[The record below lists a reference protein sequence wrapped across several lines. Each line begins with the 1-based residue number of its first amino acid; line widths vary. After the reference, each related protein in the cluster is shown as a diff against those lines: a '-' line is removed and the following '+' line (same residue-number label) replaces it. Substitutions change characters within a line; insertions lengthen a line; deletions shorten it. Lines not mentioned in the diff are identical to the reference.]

1 MRVENADDYR
11 PGAPRAAVDAAGRA
25 LADLQLPDDEGS
37 AHRLG
42 DAWLIRPVVL
52 AFLRHYGCIFCRRR
66 VAELTRYVNDVRAA
80 GAGIALVGL
89 GTPDMARDARRETGW
104 RGPIYVDEEGLS
116 YRAAG
121 LARATIAGVLRPR
134 VVLAAL
140 RARKE
145 GFRQGRTRGDPWQLG
160 GTMVV
165 APGDRVLYAWR
176 NRFADDDAPMEE
188 VLAVLRRVA
197 KSGG

>member
-1 MRVENADDYR
+1 MRESEDDYR
-11 PGAPRAAVDAAGRA
+11 LEGPRAEVDAAGHV
-25 LADLQLPDDEGS
+25 LADLGLSDDEGN

-66 VAELTRYVNDVRAA
+66 VADLARYSNDVRAL
-80 GAGIALVGL
+80 GAGIALVGM

-104 RGPIYVDEEGLS
+104 RGPVYVDGDAKA
-116 YRAAG
+116 YAAAG
-121 LARATIAGVLRPR
+121 LAKATIAGVFRPR
-134 VVLAAL
+134 VVMAAL

-145 GFRQGRTRGDPWQLG
+145 GFRQGKTRGNPWQLG
-160 GTMVV
+160 GTLVI

-176 NRFADDDAPMEE
+176 NRAADDDAPMEE
-188 VLAVLRRVA
+188 VLAALRGA
-197 KSGG
+197 KAGG